1 MAAKDAEDEDG
12 DGDNKQV
19 GAVVKV
25 KERRLER
32 RAISVNGRQVTI
44 GKSR

>member
-1 MAAKDAEDEDG
+1 MAAKDAEDG

-19 GAVVKV
+19 GAVLKV

-32 RAISVNGRQVTI
+32 RTISVNERQVTI
-44 GKSR
+44 GNSR